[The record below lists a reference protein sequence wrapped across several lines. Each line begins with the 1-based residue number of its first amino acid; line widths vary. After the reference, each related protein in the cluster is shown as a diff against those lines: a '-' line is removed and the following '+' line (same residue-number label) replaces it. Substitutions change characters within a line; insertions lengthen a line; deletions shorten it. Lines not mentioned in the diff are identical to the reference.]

1 MPLYDYQCATCHAVT
16 EVRHGF
22 GEVHEAPCPSCG
34 GKLMRVFNPAPILF
48 RGSGFYATDSRASA
62 SQASAAAEKTA
73 APQTLAP
80 AEAKPAAAQGQ
91 PAASP
96 AKPAGSSESAA

>member
-73 APQTLAP
+73 APQTP
-80 AEAKPAAAQGQ
+80 ASTEAK